1 MHAKSL
7 KIFFVIF
14 INLIVLRNN
23 LTAQEWVFR
32 KEKDSIKVYTRTEET
47 NPIKSYRGEM
57 DLHTTMAKI
66 SRVLGSTE
74 SFDWWSEN
82 VRDIQV
88 LEYKKEKLIKYYFIY
103 ELPWPVS
110 NRDLCAQAIITFDSV
125 AQKRVVRATP
135 LEGVIPE
142 KPDLVRIKNYWQQW
156 TMQPAGPGIIHLTLE
171 GSVDPGGY
179 IPAWM
184 VNMVITETPLS
195 IMRKV
200 KEKVDYK

>member
-1 MHAKSL
+1 MRLKSFN
-7 KIFFVIF
+7 IFFLIF
-14 INLIVLRNN
+14 INLLLLINN
-23 LTAQEWVFR
+23 IAAQDWVFR
-32 KEKDSIKVYTRTEET
+32 KEKDSIKVYTRTEES
-47 NPIKSYRGEM
+47 NPVKSYRGEM

-66 SRVLGSTE
+66 SRVLGSPE
-74 SFDWWSEN
+74 SFDWWSAN

-125 AQKRVVRATP
+125 EQKRVVRATP

-156 TMQPAGPGIIHLTLE
+156 TMQTAGPGIIHLTLE
-171 GSVDPGGY
+171 GSIDPGGY

-195 IMRKV
+195 IMSKV